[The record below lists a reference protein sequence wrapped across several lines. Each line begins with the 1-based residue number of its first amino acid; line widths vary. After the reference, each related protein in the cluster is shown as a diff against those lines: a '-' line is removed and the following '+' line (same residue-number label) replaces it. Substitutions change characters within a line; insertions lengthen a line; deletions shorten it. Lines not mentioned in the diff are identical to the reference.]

1 MLDRIETG
9 IARLISLTMHPMLVT
24 TYALI
29 ILLSLQAYF
38 VVAIPSKVK
47 WMMVVLVFILTGLL
61 PMLLALLMARLGIIK
76 SLHLEQREE
85 RIWPFII
92 TAIFYYLAF
101 YLLRQLDLSPVFM
114 VFMLGAFVTV
124 VVGLLVTFFWKIS
137 VHMIGMG
144 GMVGAFT
151 GLSLKMMIDI
161 PLVIMVLIMLSGL
174 TGFARLKLQAHTPMQ
189 VLGGFL
195 SGFVIFTFLFL
206 YR

>member
-1 MLDRIETG
+1 MLDRVETG
-9 IARLISLTMHPMLVT
+9 IARLLSAIFHPMLVT

-29 ILLSLQAYF
+29 ILFNLQAYF
-38 VVAIPSKVK
+38 VVGIPLKAK
-47 WMMVVLVFILTGLL
+47 WMIGVLVFILTGLL
-61 PMLLALLMARLGIIK
+61 PMLLTLLMARLGIIK

-92 TAIFYYLAF
+92 TAMLYYLAF
-101 YLLRQLDLSPVFM
+101 YLLRQLDLSPVFIA
-114 VFMLGAFVTV
+114 FMLGAFVTV
-124 VVGLLVTFFWKIS
+124 VVGLLISFFWKIS

-144 GMVGAFT
+144 GLVGAFT
-151 GLSLKMMIDI
+151 GLSLKLMIDM
-161 PLVIMVLIMLSGL
+161 PLIIMVLIILSGL

-195 SGFVIFTFLFL
+195 SGFVIFTLLFL